1 MFTQL
6 YVKASTLM
14 TEFKNDE
21 RGVTAIEYGLI
32 AVAMAAVLG
41 VVFGGGVGGGDIG
54 KALKAVFDSITT
66 ALGGTPTT

>member
-32 AVAMAAVLG
+32 AVATA
-41 VVFGGGVGGGDIG
+41 
-54 KALKAVFDSITT
+54 T
-66 ALGGTPTT
+66 ALIAGFSGAGGIGESLESVFNAIKTALAAAIV

>member
-6 YVKASTLM
+6 YVKASNLM

-32 AVAMAAVLG
+32 AVATATALAAAFSGTDGIGALLTTI
-41 VVFGGGVGGGDIG
+41 FGDI
-54 KALKAVFDSITT
+54 KDAL
-66 ALGGTPTT
+66 TPAKVEG